1 MMLKIFLTI
10 AGISYFSLIIDLI
23 QTFWSCMPIKEEEGG
38 SILYIKK
45 DLTNE
50 CKYN

>member
-1 MMLKIFLTI
+1 MLKIFLTVAAI
-10 AGISYFSLIIDLI
+10 TYFSLIIDLV
-23 QTFWSCMPIKEEEGG
+23 QTFWSYMPIKEEEGG